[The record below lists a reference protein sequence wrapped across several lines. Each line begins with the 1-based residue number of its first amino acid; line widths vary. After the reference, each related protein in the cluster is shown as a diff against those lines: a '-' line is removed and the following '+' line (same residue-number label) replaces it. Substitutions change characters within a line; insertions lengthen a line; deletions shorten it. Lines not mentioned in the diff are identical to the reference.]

1 MKNTAQTE
9 QAARQATALLNETT
23 QVAADYSSKAMARQ
37 LAYARGV
44 AEQGKDFSWQKFLA
58 APDSARVGVEKSVT
72 DYLTFARESMED
84 FAQASERS
92 LDIWQQAVEE
102 AAENASTLFPPAGES
117 YGRQW
122 ADGIKAA
129 NTAFKD
135 GVRASCRIATDSIAA
150 PVANGKERK
159 TTGKK

>member
-1 MKNTAQTE
+1 MKHTAQTE
-9 QAARQATALLNETT
+9 QAARQATALLSEAT

-37 LAYARGV
+37 LAYARGL

-58 APDSARVGVEKSVT
+58 APDSVRVEKSVE
-72 DYLTFARESMED
+72 DYLTFARESVED
-84 FAQASERS
+84 FAQASERN

-102 AAENASTLFPPAGES
+102 AADNASTLFPPAGES

-135 GVRASCRIATDSIAA
+135 SVRASCRIAADSISA
-150 PVANGKERK
+150 PAANGKERK
-159 TTGKK
+159 TSDKK